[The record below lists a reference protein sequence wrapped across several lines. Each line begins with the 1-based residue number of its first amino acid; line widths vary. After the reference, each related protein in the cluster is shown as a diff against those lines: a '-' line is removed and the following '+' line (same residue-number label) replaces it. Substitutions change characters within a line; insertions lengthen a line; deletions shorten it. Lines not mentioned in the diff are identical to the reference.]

1 MTKSPNQN
9 GPELWRLIVVGGI
22 SPNVGRSQL
31 VCDIIRAFPK
41 VNWTAGKFTQAVDEP
56 CALTWETQE
65 NSVTGV
71 APFLAAGASR
81 SFELRANRDSIAD
94 CLRLLRRALS
104 DSLSTAADP
113 RKRAVVIESDLQMQ
127 FLKPSLYFAVIDP
140 DNEDFSEASQVA
152 LKSANA
158 LVLRATTP
166 VDPNQPPAPLWM
178 KVPPK
183 LLQQR
188 PSVLQTQVES
198 LARPLESLIHQMIDD
213 PPSVEVPS

>member
-1 MTKSPNQN
+1 MTISPNQN

-41 VNWTAGKFTQAVDEP
+41 INWIAGKVTQAVDVP
-56 CALTWETQE
+56 CAITWETQD
-65 NSVTGV
+65 NSATSV
-71 APFLAAGASR
+71 APFLAVGASR
-81 SFELRANRDSIAD
+81 SFELHANCDSVAD
-94 CLRLLRRALS
+94 CLRVFRHALS
-104 DSLSTAADP
+104 DSLSTATDR
-113 RKRAVVIESDLQMQ
+113 RKRAVIIESDLQIQ

-140 DNEDFSEASQVA
+140 DNEDFSEASQAA
-152 LKSANA
+152 LESANA
-158 LVLRATTP
+158 LVLRTKTP

-188 PSVLQTQVES
+188 PSVLQSEGES

-213 PPSVEVPS
+213 PPSVELSS